1 MRIPGSL
8 SLSLSLSLLHWRRER
23 EERSEGVGPGWVQ
36 PPRLSFPT
44 TRDTIWVP
52 CRMCTVRTAGWMCTL
67 RTPAGWR
74 PRHPAGVPRVHIEP
88 TASVYPTHPSS
99 HALSYREPTFIFIF
113 PGLIGDITDRQGTR
127 MRSGTAA
134 PVDQFR

>member
-74 PRHPAGVPRVHIEP
+74 GRHPAGVRRVHIHPAAVRRVHIEP
-88 TASVYPTHPSS
+88 TASVPATHPSS
-99 HALSYREPTFIFIF
+99 HAPSYRGPTIIFIF
-113 PGLIGDITDRQGTR
+113 PGLIGAI
-127 MRSGTAA
+127 AA
-134 PVDQFR
+134 RD

>member
-1 MRIPGSL
+1 MRIPG

-52 CRMCTVRTAGWMCTL
+52 CRMCTVRTAV
-67 RTPAGWR
+67 R
-74 PRHPAGVPRVHIEP
+74 RVHIEP
-88 TASVYPTHPSS
+88 TASVPATHPSS
-99 HALSYREPTFIFIF
+99 HTPSYREPTFIFIF
-113 PGLIGDITDRQGTR
+113 PGLIGDIADRQGTR
-127 MRSGTAA
+127 MRSGTTA

>member
-8 SLSLSLSLLHWRRER
+8 SLSLSLCLLHWRRER

-52 CRMCTVRTAGWMCTL
+52 CRMCTVRTAGYTSNRL
-67 RTPAGWR
+67 RRSP
-74 PRHPAGVPRVHIEP
+74 P
-88 TASVYPTHPSS
+88 PTHHRTRRPTGNQRLFLFFQ
-99 HALSYREPTFIFIF
+99 ALLATSQTARERACV
-113 PGLIGDITDRQGTR
+113 L
-127 MRSGTAA
+127 A
-134 PVDQFR
+134 PPRR

>member
-8 SLSLSLSLLHWRRER
+8 SLSLSLSLLHWRREQ

-44 TRDTIWVP
+44 TRDTIWV
-52 CRMCTVRTAGWMCTL
+52 
-67 RTPAGWR
+67 
-74 PRHPAGVPRVHIEP
+74 HIEP
-88 TASVYPTHPSS
+88 TVSVPATHSSS

-113 PGLIGDITDRQGTR
+113 LGLIGDIADRQGTR

>member
-52 CRMCTVRTAGWMCTL
+52 CRMCTVRTAGGMCTL
-67 RTPAGWR
+67 RTPAPCRG
-74 PRHPAGVPRVHIEP
+74 RHPAGVPRVHIHPAPVRRGHIEP
-88 TASVYPTHPSS
+88 TSSVLTSPPPTHAPVYP
-99 HALSYREPTFIFIF
+99 EPNFI
-113 PGLIGDITDRQGTR
+113 
-127 MRSGTAA
+127 
-134 PVDQFR
+134 